1 MAVRLEADASRGG
14 SRAPLRGSSPVM
26 WLFFTRRLRM
36 WLILTVVVPLTTGLL
51 RRIGRRLEQR
61 NGSSGISRA
70 LLKAGDLGD
79 RARSTLRGGRRA
91 H

>member
-1 MAVRLEADASRGG
+1 
-14 SRAPLRGSSPVM
+14 M

-36 WLILTVVVPLTTGLL
+36 WLILTVVVPLTSGLL
-51 RRIGRRLEQR
+51 RRIGRRLERR
-61 NGSSGISRA
+61 NGPSSVSRA

-79 RARSTLRGGRRA
+79 RARTTLRGGRRA